1 MSMEID
7 LPYLSRDK
15 DRHGN
20 WRLYVRKNGRKIRI
34 KEVSGT
40 AAFTR
45 AYSEAVEALDGP
57 SPAPGPRKPPRGTLG
72 WLVAAY
78 CGSSE
83 FKALDT
89 RSQATRRRVLD
100 SCLLEPLRPGSSD
113 HMWACPINRLSAAH
127 CQVLRDRKVGKPGA
141 ANNRLKYLSS
151 MFGWAVERRLMVSNP
166 ARDAK
171 PVKYATGGFYTW
183 TDADV
188 QRYED
193 FYPVG
198 TRARLAL
205 ALLLYTGVRRDDVV
219 RLGRQHVK
227 GQTLVFVPRKT
238 RHLRAEASVKP
249 ILSELERII
258 AASPTGDL
266 AFLVTAHGQPFT
278 ANGFGGRFRDWC
290 DKAGLPQCT
299 AHGLRKA
306 GATRA
311 ANLGATDRQLMALFD
326 WTSSSQATTYTKK
339 ADKTKLAG
347 EAMQL
352 LSRDQTANA
361 DCPASTAPP
370 KIHAVKQ

>member
-7 LPYLSRDK
+7 LPYLARDK
-15 DRHGN
+15 SRHGQ

-34 KEVSGT
+34 LEAPGS

-45 AYSEAVEALDGP
+45 AYGEAIEALDGP
-57 SPAPGPRKPPRGTLG
+57 ALEAGPRRAPSGTLG
-72 WLVAAY
+72 WLAACY
-78 CGSSE
+78 FGSSE
-83 FKALDT
+83 FKGLDP
-89 RSQATRRRVLD
+89 RSQGTRRRILD
-100 SCLLEPLRPGSSD
+100 ECLLEPRKPGSSD
-113 HMWACPINRLSAAH
+113 LMWACPVNRLTATH
-127 CQVLRDRKVGKPGA
+127 MQMLRDRKIDKPGA

-151 MFGWAVERRLMVSNP
+151 MFGWAVEKRMLSSNP

-171 PVKYATGGFYTW
+171 PIKYATGGFYTW

-188 QRYED
+188 LKFEERH
-193 FYPVG
+193 PIRS
-198 TRARLAL
+198 RARLAL

-227 GQTLVFVPRKT
+227 GSSLVFVPRKT

-249 ILSELERII
+249 ILPDLARILE
-258 AASPTGDL
+258 ASPTGDL
-266 AFLVTAHGQPFT
+266 TFLVTAHGRPFT
-278 ANGFGGRFRDWC
+278 TNGFGNRFRDWC
-290 DKAGLPQCT
+290 DQAGLPQCT

-347 EAMQL
+347 EAMKL
-352 LSRDQTANA
+352 LGRDQTPNEE
-361 DCPASTAPP
+361 CPTLTVPP
-370 KIHAVKQ
+370 KIRTA

>member
-1 MSMEID
+1 MTMEID

-15 DRHGN
+15 SRHGT

-34 KEVSGT
+34 KEAPGT
-40 AAFTR
+40 RAFTQ
-45 AYSEAVEALDGP
+45 AYDDALEALDGP
-57 SPAPGPRKPPRGTLG
+57 PKGNGPRKPPHGTLG
-72 WLVAAY
+72 WLAAAY
-78 CGSSE
+78 YGSSE
-83 FKALDT
+83 FQGLDL
-89 RSQATRRRVLD
+89 RSQSTRRRVLD
-100 SCLLEPLRPGSSD
+100 ACLEEPRKPGSSD
-113 HMWACPINRLSAAH
+113 KMWECPINRLTATH
-127 CQVLRDRKVGKPGA
+127 MQMLRDRKKAKPGA

-151 MFGWAVERRLMVSNP
+151 MFGWAVEKRLLSSNP

-171 PVKYATGGFYTW
+171 PIKYATGGFYTW

-188 QRYED
+188 HKFEE
-193 FYPVG
+193 FHPIG
-198 TRARLAL
+198 SKARLAL
-205 ALLLYTGVRRDDVV
+205 AILLYTGVRRDDAV

-227 GQTLVFVPRKT
+227 GSSLVFVPRKT

-249 ILSELERII
+249 LLPELEWII

-266 AFLVTAHGQPFT
+266 TFLVTAHGRPFT
-278 ANGFGGRFRDWC
+278 AAGFGNRFRAWC

-326 WTSSSQATTYTKK
+326 WTSSSQATAYTKK

-347 EAMQL
+347 EAGKL
-352 LSRDQTANA
+352 LSRDPLEQKKVGGGNG
-361 DCPASTAPP
+361 
-370 KIHAVKQ
+370 

>member
-7 LPYLSRDK
+7 LPYLARDR

-34 KEVSGT
+34 KEAPGT

-45 AYSEAVEALDGP
+45 AYGEAVDALDGP
-57 SPAPGPRKPPRGTLG
+57 AKLRPRKTARGTLG

-83 FKALDT
+83 FKALDDK
-89 RSQATRRRVLD
+89 SQAARRRVLD
-100 SCLLEPLRPGSSD
+100 SCLLEPLKPGSSD
-113 HMWACPINRLSAAH
+113 QMWACPVNQLSAAH
-127 CQVLRDRKVGKPGA
+127 CQVLRDRKAGKPGA

-151 MFGWAVERRLMVSNP
+151 MFGWAVEKRLMVSNP
-166 ARDAK
+166 ARDTK

-183 TDADV
+183 TDVDV

-205 ALLLYTGVRRDDVV
+205 ALLLYTGVRRGDVV
-219 RLGRQHVK
+219 RLGRQHVR
-227 GQTLVFVPRKT
+227 GLSLVFVPRKT

-249 ILSELERII
+249 ILPELESII

-266 AFLVTAHGQPFT
+266 AFLVTAYGQPFT
-278 ANGFGGRFRDWC
+278 AAGFGGRFRDWC

-326 WTSSSQATTYTKK
+326 WTSSSQATTYTRK

-352 LSRDQTANA
+352 LARDQTANA
-361 DCPASTAPP
+361 DCPTLSVPP
-370 KIHAVKQ
+370 KIRGAKQ